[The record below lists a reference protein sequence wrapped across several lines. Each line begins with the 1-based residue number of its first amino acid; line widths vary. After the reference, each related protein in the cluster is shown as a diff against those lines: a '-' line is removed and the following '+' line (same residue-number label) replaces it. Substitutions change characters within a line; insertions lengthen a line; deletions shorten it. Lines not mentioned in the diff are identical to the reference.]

1 MMKKLL
7 LSLTVNGDSVE
18 LAVTPNSTLLEVLR
32 NDLGLTGVKEGCS
45 EGTCGACT
53 VLMDGR
59 PIRSCITL
67 AVEAEGAEILT
78 IEGVAAS
85 GELHP
90 VQEAFVD
97 HGAVQCGFCTPGMV
111 LASKA
116 LLDKDPSPSDDTI
129 RNALAGNFCRCTGYT
144 KILQAVRAAADN
156 ISKAQK

>member
-1 MMKKLL
+1 MKKLL